1 MNYWTIIIL
10 GILLIGRYVYIERTN
25 IARRIT
31 YTPYYKYNPISPMNI
46 LYKTAILGK
55 TPFTVA
61 KETAYEISV
70 LQLSD
75 AKTFVYNTFTYIP
88 FNVADLLKKQTLF
101 NGQFAGSLAKTVS
114 KVWSPPMFRL
124 QAPVL
129 EMVKMHSSKTI
140 AFMVIAIAFISI
152 RALF

>member
-10 GILLIGRYVYIERTN
+10 TILLIGRYVYIERAN
-25 IARRIT
+25 ITRRIT

-88 FNVADLLKKQTLF
+88 FNVAELLKKQTLF
-101 NGQFAGSLAKTVS
+101 NDQFAGSLVKTVT
-114 KVWSPPMFRL
+114 KIWTPPMFRL
-124 QAPVL
+124 QSPIL
-129 EMVKMHSSKTI
+129 EVAKIHSSKIIAFTTI
-140 AFMVIAIAFISI
+140 AIVLMSI

>member
-1 MNYWTIIIL
+1 
-10 GILLIGRYVYIERTN
+10 
-25 IARRIT
+25 
-31 YTPYYKYNPISPMNI
+31 MNI

-70 LQLSD
+70 LQISD

-88 FNVADLLKKQTLF
+88 FNVAELLKKQTLF
-101 NGQFAGSLAKTVS
+101 NDQFAGSLVKTVT
-114 KVWSPPMFRL
+114 KIWTPPMFRL
-124 QAPVL
+124 QSPIL
-129 EMVKMHSSKTI
+129 EVAKMHSSKIIAFTTI
-140 AFMVIAIAFISI
+140 AIVLMSI